1 MKKLTF
7 LQIAAAASLWLTASV
22 PAQAASLDDAQILG
36 IYIQVNSFDIESA
49 LLARAQ
55 GASAALR
62 KLAAHVAADHIGV
75 RKAAYD
81 LARKCG
87 VTPATPAKRVSA
99 ASDHAAAM
107 QRLAALQGAEFDNA
121 YLRHEEAFH
130 AGAIDAAKKLLE
142 PAASC
147 AELRAHLQEILP
159 AFEGH
164 LSQTRAM
171 AREFGAR

>member
-7 LQIAAAASLWLTASV
+7 LQIVAATGLWLSASV
-22 PAQAASLDDAQILG
+22 PAQAAGLDGGQILG

-81 LARKCG
+81 LAQKCG
-87 VTPATPAKRVSA
+87 VTPTTPAERVAA

-107 QRLAALQGAEFDNA
+107 QRLAALQGAEFDKA

-147 AELRAHLQEILP
+147 AELRAHLHEILQ

-171 AREFGAR
+171 AREVGSR

>member
-7 LQIAAAASLWLTASV
+7 LQIVAAAGLWLSASV
-22 PAQAASLDDAQILG
+22 PAQAAGLDDGQILG

-55 GASAALR
+55 GTSAALR
-62 KLAAHVAADHIGV
+62 KLASHVAADHIGV
-75 RKAAYD
+75 REAAYD

-87 VTPATPAKRVSA
+87 VTPMTPAGRVAA

-107 QRLAALQGAEFDNA
+107 QSLAALQGAEFDKA

-147 AELRAHLQEILP
+147 GELRAHLHEILP